1 MEDLERRAR
10 SIAESAVTRDNILP
24 LLKVCAANISL
35 SYLNQLLIFNQKPNA
50 RAVCGRKAW
59 EHLGREIKDDAVP
72 IQILFPRFRKEIR
85 TDSFTKAGCR
95 AEYVSVNVFE
105 FGSTEG
111 REYQAQRK
119 KVIFADRITQIT
131 GITWELV
138 DSEALAEALEYGMF
152 DRERKV
158 FCLLD
163 NCTEEQSNRTIIS
176 LYIDYVMDMSK
187 IDDKL
192 LKLAVSYVVYEYL
205 GIKHMIVRALFGR
218 LEKMEADGKLG
229 FLKHVLW
236 FSKRVIGD
244 LESNI
249 LSFNETAFINE
260 LLVTDDKDV
269 MYLQFQQIAASLEH
283 DELREELEYLA
294 WRLKNSKDGYLT
306 WLLEQK
312 CQKTLFSYPPPFLI
326 LDETD
331 YHKEEGGIYHVK

>member
-1 MEDLERRAR
+1 MEDLERKAR
-10 SIAESAVTRDNILP
+10 NIAESAVTRDNILP
-24 LLKVCAANISL
+24 LLKVCAANIGL
-35 SYLNQLLIFNQKPNA
+35 SYLNQLLIFNQKSNA
-50 RAVCGRKAW
+50 EAVCGRKAW
-59 EHLGREIKDDAVP
+59 NHLGRKIKDDAVP
-72 IQILFPRFRKEIR
+72 VQILFPRFRKEID
-85 TDSFTKAGCR
+85 TDSFTKAEYR
-95 AEYVSVNVFE
+95 AEYVAVNVFD
-105 FGSTEG
+105 FSSTEG
-111 REYQAQRK
+111 REYHAERK
-119 KVIFADRITQIT
+119 KVIFSDRITQIT

-138 DSEALAEALEYGMF
+138 GSEALEEALEYGMF

-163 NCTEEQSNRTIIS
+163 NCTEEQRDRTIIS

-205 GIKHMIVRALFGR
+205 GMKHMIVRALFGR
-218 LEKMEADGKLG
+218 LEKMETEEKLG
-229 FLKHVLW
+229 FLKHVLR
-236 FSKRVIGD
+236 FSKRVIDD

-269 MYLQFQQIAASLEH
+269 MYLQFQQIEVSLEH

-294 WRLKNSKDGYLT
+294 LRLKNSKDGYLT

-312 CQKTLFSYPPPFLI
+312 CQKTLFSYPPPLLI
-326 LDETD
+326 LEETN
-331 YHKEEGGIYHVK
+331 YYKEERGVYHVK